1 MRAVLPLLLLLGLP
15 HRATAAGTTVPAP
28 GGGTMNITSDT
39 MTILPGTHLALAH
52 GHVHAVGTTFEAD
65 CDDGDVTYSDVGGSK
80 HKIDLMVL
88 HNHVRL
94 HRFSDGLV
102 ANSELATYSGITR
115 EVVLTQNPV
124 AVRGPHTLHGEKM
137 TVALDSEVTH
147 VVEPRAEIMRAN
159 NPYPVH
165 VRAETMVSTE
175 GGKHVHFE
183 RNVQLHD
190 PTFWARSDKMDV
202 DLDNPGGSN
211 DTSQVSHM
219 ILTGHVVGHR
229 TDEDGTAGKAVYE
242 GSSGN
247 WVLTEQ
253 PVVVQQGD
261 TIEGDRI
268 VVDGPTGHAT
278 AENAH
283 ATVPE
288 KGQQ

>member
-1 MRAVLPLLLLLGLP
+1 
-15 HRATAAGTTVPAP
+15 
-28 GGGTMNITSDT
+28 MNITSDT
-39 MTILPGTHLALAH
+39 MTIVPGSHLALAH
-52 GHVHAVGTTFEAD
+52 GHVHAVGSTFEAD
-65 CDDGDVTYSDVGGSK
+65 CDDGDVTYGDAGGSK

-102 ANSELATYSGITR
+102 ANSELATYTAATR

-147 VVEPRAEIMRAN
+147 VLEPRAEIMRAN

-165 VRAETMVSTE
+165 ISAESMVSTD
-175 GGKHVHFE
+175 GGKHVHFD

-190 PTFWARSDKMDV
+190 PTFRARSDRMDV
-202 DLDNPGGSN
+202 DLENPGGSN
-211 DTSQVSHM
+211 DTNQISRMTLS
-219 ILTGHVVGHR
+219 GHVVGHR

-242 GSSGN
+242 GASGD

-253 PVVVQQGD
+253 PVVNQ
-261 TIEGDRI
+261 EGNTVEGERI
-268 VVDGPTGHAT
+268 VVDGATGRARAEKGHAII
-278 AENAH
+278 
-283 ATVPE
+283 PE
-288 KGQQ
+288 TEK